1 MVAAATSLASAV
13 EFCSS
18 HFAPKS
24 RHHGRGERGEGI
36 RGCEVPKV
44 VASAGEEGEEGESG
58 GERGE
63 LRGEGVGRG
72 DLSPGRRDPT
82 HGARDTRYHHGLPPP
97 PLPPAVVA
105 SFPRLPPWPSSCL
118 PRPKASACPIEEVR
132 ERVSRKPN
140 AAVEDGGGGGSGP
153 QQSMWRRGAHPVT
166 PSPTSSGTTLSPP
179 MHRGEWS
186 IRWIYSI
193 LMGTQFYC
201 T

>member
-1 MVAAATSLASAV
+1 MAAAATSLASAV

-82 HGARDTRYHHGLPPP
+82 HGARDTRYHHGLPL
-97 PLPPAVVA
+97 LPC
-105 SFPRLPPWPSSCL
+105 LPPWLPPSPASRHGRRHACL
-118 PRPKASACPIEEVR
+118 ARRPPQAPSRRCGSASHANPMQPLKTAEVEVR
-132 ERVSRKPN
+132 V
-140 AAVEDGGGGGSGP
+140 
-153 QQSMWRRGAHPVT
+153 
-166 PSPTSSGTTLSPP
+166 PSEACGDEVP
-179 MHRGEWS
+179 
-186 IRWIYSI
+186 I
-193 LMGTQFYC
+193 L
-201 T
+201 